1 MLQYSMSRLLSVK
14 LNLIDFFLAN
24 FLYFSIQGTLNKK
37 IYSTM
42 KSEFVCIER
51 DNQSCLI
58 N

>member
-1 MLQYSMSRLLSVK
+1 MESRLLSVK
-14 LNLIDFFLAN
+14 LNLTEFFLAN
-24 FLYFSIQGTLNKK
+24 FLYFSIQGTLDKK

>member
-1 MLQYSMSRLLSVK
+1 MSRLLSVK
-14 LNLIDFFLAN
+14 LNLMEFFLAN
-24 FLYFSIQGTLNKK
+24 IMYFSIQGTLDKK

-51 DNQSCLI
+51 DHQSCLI

>member
-1 MLQYSMSRLLSVK
+1 MERRLSVK
-14 LNLIDFFLAN
+14 VNLIGFFLAS
-24 FLYFSIQGTLNKK
+24 FLYFSIQGTLDKK